1 MSQDY
6 RVRLDAF
13 EGPLD
18 LLLYLIRRAEVDV
31 VDIPVAT
38 LTDQYLEYLTE
49 LDREHVKIDIELAG
63 EFLVMAA
70 TLMEI
75 KSQMLIPRP
84 QGAEG
89 EEQRTNQNELGADP
103 RADLVRQLLAY
114 KRFRDLADGL
124 EKRREEWGLRVPAS
138 AAGIDGDALQA
149 ALDASGEM
157 HLEDLNLVDLVEAY
171 QKVAALLN
179 FERLGDHQVTYDDT
193 PIELHAADILDRLRR
208 DIGPSSAIRFND
220 IFAGRPRGEMVGLF
234 LAMLELI
241 RRQEI
246 RLELTKA
253 LDETAEI
260 QVSLSHSD
268 DAFPPDVV
276 VPISPSQDASQ
287 AQSDESLMKD
297 QAGPQGS

>member
-6 RVRLDAF
+6 RIRLDAF

-38 LTDQYLEYLTE
+38 LTDQYLEYLGE
-49 LDREHVKIDIELAG
+49 LDRGHIKIDIELAG

-75 KSQMLIPRP
+75 KSQMLVPRP
-84 QGAEG
+84 PEG
-89 EEQRTNQNELGADP
+89 EGNGPRTDEVGLASDP

-124 EKRREEWGLRVPAS
+124 ERRREEWGMRVPAT
-138 AAGIDGDALQA
+138 AAGIDSDALQA
-149 ALDASGEM
+149 ALDASGDM

-171 QKVAALLN
+171 RKVAALLN

-208 DIGPSSAIRFND
+208 EAGPSSALGFD
-220 IFAGRPRGEMVGLF
+220 EIFSGRQRGEMVGLF

-246 RLELTKA
+246 RLSLARSGDDTTK
-253 LDETAEI
+253 I
-260 QVSLSHSD
+260 QVSLSGSD
-268 DAFPPDVV
+268 DMFPPDVV
-276 VPISPSQDASQ
+276 VPAERGSQDRAEPRL
-287 AQSDESLMKD
+287 D
-297 QAGPQGS
+297 